1 MGQGFAC
8 WHISRHFV
16 QTRQLRGKFCSGEQ
30 GTWPFFSNLSTFLLP
45 FQMRQ
50 SRQNGPANKT
60 AINSTVKIQS
70 RISRGLHP
78 EMAPKVE
85 SGCSRRPRNN
95 ISQQRP
101 SQQSKKCG
109 LIVSLWLPM
118 LVIIIIIYSFFFNI
132 FRLVVVSVWTFRKC
146 GKIQLRPPA
155 RTKIFLAQLFSVSF
169 SAFQLRGVSVLRVPT
184 KKKKNPLRSAA
195 QKKNQTAKR
204 HFLAPFIGSDL
215 RFKIQLFPTEMASS

>member
-1 MGQGFAC
+1 
-8 WHISRHFV
+8 
-16 QTRQLRGKFCSGEQ
+16 
-30 GTWPFFSNLSTFLLP
+30 
-45 FQMRQ
+45 
-50 SRQNGPANKT
+50 
-60 AINSTVKIQS
+60 
-70 RISRGLHP
+70 
-78 EMAPKVE
+78 MAPKVE

-155 RTKIFLAQLFSVSF
+155 RTKIFFGAIIFRVLSSF
-169 SAFQLRGVSVLRVPT
+169 PAARCFCASCSNKKKKKSAAVGRT
-184 KKKKNPLRSAA
+184 KKKIKPLNDTFWRHSSAPICVSKFNYFPPKWLPVKNRFWVERISIIMRPVEWERLNRHSRRVVELN
-195 QKKNQTAKR
+195 KNQLICIR
-204 HFLAPFIGSDL
+204 S
-215 RFKIQLFPTEMASS
+215 RFQWLHH

>member
-1 MGQGFAC
+1 
-8 WHISRHFV
+8 
-16 QTRQLRGKFCSGEQ
+16 
-30 GTWPFFSNLSTFLLP
+30 
-45 FQMRQ
+45 
-50 SRQNGPANKT
+50 
-60 AINSTVKIQS
+60 
-70 RISRGLHP
+70 
-78 EMAPKVE
+78 MAPKVE

-155 RTKIFLAQLFSVSF
+155 RTKIFFGAIIFRVLSSF
-169 SAFQLRGVSVLRVPT
+169 PAARCFCASCSN
-184 KKKKNPLRSAA
+184 KKKKKIRCGRPHK
-195 QKKNQTAKR
+195 KKNQTAKR
-204 HFLAPFIGSDL
+204 HFLAPFIGPDL